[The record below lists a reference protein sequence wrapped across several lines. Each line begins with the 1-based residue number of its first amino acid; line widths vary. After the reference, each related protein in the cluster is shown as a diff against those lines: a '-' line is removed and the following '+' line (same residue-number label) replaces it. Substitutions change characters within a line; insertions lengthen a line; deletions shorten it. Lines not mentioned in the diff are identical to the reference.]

1 MFITPSGI
9 IILVRLEHLLNIP
22 EEMFVNP
29 SDRVTL
35 VRLLQPAKIWE
46 PTVLMVLGILIII
59 GLSSALLADYTITP
73 ALLHVAKPFGK
84 EKEEA

>member
-35 VRLLQPAKIWE
+35 VRLLQPAKNWE
-46 PTVLMVLGILIII
+46 PTVLMVLGIVML
-59 GLSSALLADYTITP
+59 
-73 ALLHVAKPFGK
+73 VK
-84 EKEEA
+84 EKQPWYL